1 MALSTIEALFSKVF
15 ASGWTGD
22 ELTVIWHAG
31 EPLVLPVSYYETAF
45 RAIEALRPPALAL
58 RHAFQTNGMLIT
70 PEWCALFKDWDV
82 GVGVS
87 IDGPQALHDANR
99 VTRSGRGT
107 FERTV
112 AGMRLLRQEDVPFH
126 VISVLSAESLRSPEE
141 MLDFYLAEG
150 VEDICFNVEES
161 EGDHVSEL
169 FAAANFDD
177 RFRDLPRAVLDAGA
191 QKRARALDP
200 RDRRY
205 AAAHLPARSRRRRRG
220 RRLANVQAQPF
231 GMLNVACDGSAS
243 SFSPELLGLKNA
255 AYNDFII
262 GNVLTA
268 LARGHAGRRG
278 DDGDGARHRRR
289 GRDLPE
295 DLRVFFRVRRRHAN
309 QQAVRKRPL
318 RQRRDLVLPAHRK
331 DPDRSRARRLR
342 PAGGCDRKRLD
353 PRHGHEAPRRSEV
366 TMAPRIA
373 RRRASQ
379 PEVGEPW
386 MIGRALVLR
395 PEEFALGFP
404 DRQIIDRGEAA
415 RHQAV
420 LVELPVLIAV
430 GAKPVA

>member
-1 MALSTIEALFSKVF
+1 MPTTPTAEIPPSGFSAPFIQTVVVQPTPFCNINCRYCYLPDRDSKATMALSTIEALFSKVF

-45 RAIEALRPPALAL
+45 RAIEALRPPSLAL

-70 PEWCALFKDWDV
+70 PEWCALFRDWDV

-107 FERTV
+107 FGRTV
-112 AGMRLLRQEDVPFH
+112 AGMRLLRRENVPFH

-169 FAAANFDD
+169 FAASNFDD
-177 RFRDLPRAVLDAGA
+177 RFRAFLGRFWTLARQSGRVHTIREIDDMLSRIFRPESGDANDDA
-191 QKRARALDP
+191 
-200 RDRRY
+200 DR
-205 AAAHLPARSRRRRRG
+205 
-220 RRLANVQAQPF
+220 ANVQAQPF

-262 GNVLTA
+262 GNVCTDSLESMLKGAAMTAMARDIATGVEICRRTCEYFSVCGGGTPVNKLSENGRFDSGETSFCRLTEKI
-268 LARGHAGRRG
+268 
-278 DDGDGARHRRR
+278 
-289 GRDLPE
+289 PT
-295 DLRVFFRVRRRHAN
+295 
-309 QQAVRKRPL
+309 
-318 RQRRDLVLPAHRK
+318 DLVLAAF
-331 DPDRSRARRLR
+331 DRL
-342 PAGGCDRKRLD
+342 
-353 PRHGHEAPRRSEV
+353 
-366 TMAPRIA
+366 
-373 RRRASQ
+373 
-379 PEVGEPW
+379 
-386 MIGRALVLR
+386 
-395 PEEFALGFP
+395 
-404 DRQIIDRGEAA
+404 EAA
-415 RHQAV
+415 IESDSTPAMDPGRLA
-420 LVELPVLIAV
+420 EAR
-430 GAKPVA
+430 

>member
-1 MALSTIEALFSKVF
+1 MPTTPTAEIPPTQRSAPFIETVVVQPTPFCNINCRYCYLPDRDSKATMALATIEALFSKVF

-58 RHAFQTNGMLIT
+58 RHAFQTNGMLIS

-87 IDGPQALHDANR
+87 IDGPKALHDANR

-112 AGMRLLRQEDVPFH
+112 AGMRLLRQENVPFH

-161 EGDHVSEL
+161 EGDHVSGL
-169 FAAANFDD
+169 FAASDFAE
-177 RFRDLPRAVLDAGA
+177 RFRIFLERFWTLARESGRVRSIREIDDILPRIFRPASGDADEEA
-191 QKRARALDP
+191 DV
-200 RDRRY
+200 
-205 AAAHLPARSRRRRRG
+205 
-220 RRLANVQAQPF
+220 ANVQAQPF

-262 GNVLTA
+262 GNVLTDSLESMLNGA
-268 LARGHAGRRG
+268 AMKAMARDIAAGV
-278 DDGDGARHRRR
+278 
-289 GRDLPE
+289 E
-295 DLRVFFRVRRRHAN
+295 IC
-309 QQAVRKRPL
+309 RKSCEYFSICGGGTPINKLTENSRFDSGETAFCRLVEKIPT
-318 RQRRDLVLPAHRK
+318 DLVLGAFDRLEQAIECGAIPAQ
-331 DPDRSRARRLR
+331 DPARLA
-342 PAGGCDRKRLD
+342 PAKAG
-353 PRHGHEAPRRSEV
+353 
-366 TMAPRIA
+366 
-373 RRRASQ
+373 
-379 PEVGEPW
+379 
-386 MIGRALVLR
+386 
-395 PEEFALGFP
+395 
-404 DRQIIDRGEAA
+404 
-415 RHQAV
+415 
-420 LVELPVLIAV
+420 
-430 GAKPVA
+430 